1 MDVIDPDPM
10 MDIIK
15 VTVMKVVMI
24 GMIGGKEEMI
34 DVKNA
39 GTIEITGTVIGSR
52 EILGSIVKMET
63 PEIATTT
70 EKVFLEMVPGKKME
84 DRGEVKDE
92 VGAGEIN
99 QRNNFPF
106 SSSLHSVEYP
116 LNILIPV
123 VTKSN
128 VKTTKQKNLSEKLS

>member
-34 DVKNA
+34 DVKIA

-70 EKVFLEMVPGKKME
+70 EKVFLEMAQGKKME
-84 DRGEVKDE
+84 DREAVKVE

-99 QRNNFPF
+99 QRNKF
-106 SSSLHSVEYP
+106 SRFLHLYTV
-116 LNILIPV
+116 
-123 VTKSN
+123 
-128 VKTTKQKNLSEKLS
+128 